1 MDQQPAAPP
10 EVVQTDLG
18 RMAYNV
24 ARFRLSCFLVAA
36 VAGAILLAGLVC
48 VALLGLFAINA
59 SSPLFKPTPG
69 STPTPVVRP
78 TPTRPPGGVAPA
90 AVGVLATALLSRPG
104 AVVVPRVPGVRA
116 ARRASRGEGKIK
128 ATPRTRGF
136 ANAGAE
142 NRAPHPP
149 PRPAGRGV
157 RGAVLQAGRGAH
169 APRTPRWRP
178 PRRGGEER

>member
-24 ARFRLSCFLVAA
+24 ARFRLTCFLVAA
-36 VAGAILLAGLVC
+36 IAGAILLSGLVC

-78 TPTRPPGGVAPA
+78 TPTRPPGGVTPA

-128 ATPRTRGF
+128 GRTHGRGF
-136 ANAGAE
+136 
-142 NRAPHPP
+142 PHGHWARRVHR
-149 PRPAGRGV
+149 RP
-157 RGAVLQAGRGAH
+157 
-169 APRTPRWRP
+169 
-178 PRRGGEER
+178 